1 MRKGYFTP
9 PVLIILAIIIF
20 AVAILIAI
28 NADFVKRIKKESSP
42 APITSPSPT
51 TQQPTPTPDD
61 ANNKQRIKTLAQFK
75 DSSGQT
81 KYIVSGD
88 LGYVDSAYVNIIYL
102 SENETD
108 ISAAIKVKD
117 IKGWDIR
124 QKPIISNNQG
134 KKYLLIWLGAADAQE
149 FILSDENG
157 NLTEIDFSK
166 MGLGTTI
173 PGMYGLKQGNWVGN
187 TIQFTIIAVSGNGHS
202 YEATFN
208 AGSGKQLGETKQIV

>member
-1 MRKGYFTP
+1 MRGMRRGYFTP

-88 LGYVDSAYVNIIYL
+88 LGYVDSAYV
-102 SENETD
+102 
-108 ISAAIKVKD
+108 
-117 IKGWDIR
+117 
-124 QKPIISNNQG
+124 
-134 KKYLLIWLGAADAQE
+134 
-149 FILSDENG
+149 
-157 NLTEIDFSK
+157 
-166 MGLGTTI
+166 
-173 PGMYGLKQGNWVGN
+173 
-187 TIQFTIIAVSGNGHS
+187 
-202 YEATFN
+202 
-208 AGSGKQLGETKQIV
+208 